1 MSEGMRRRL
10 EGFDRRDDVEQPDE
24 DVLVH
29 DIFVQLDAVHDER
42 VEAATRAGGLPALS
56 PGTWSSSSGIA
67 SPGAFSGFL
76 RSGT

>member
-1 MSEGMRRRL
+1 MRRRL

-42 VEAATRAGGLPALS
+42 VERRDSRWWPPGSDPGNLEQLVRDRLARGVLRLPPKRDLTR
-56 PGTWSSSSGIA
+56 
-67 SPGAFSGFL
+67 
-76 RSGT
+76 